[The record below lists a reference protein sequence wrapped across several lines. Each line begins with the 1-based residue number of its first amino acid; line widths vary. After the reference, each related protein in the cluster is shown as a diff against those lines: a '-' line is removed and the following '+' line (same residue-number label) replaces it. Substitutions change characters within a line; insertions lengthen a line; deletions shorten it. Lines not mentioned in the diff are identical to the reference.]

1 MIVEV
6 VNVYGN
12 DYKKKGTAMVTIKD
26 IARLS
31 GYSIGTVSRV
41 INHRSDVSEKAREKV
56 EEVLRQTKFEP
67 NPNAKYLKQQTA
79 SSITILVKGTQNI
92 FLEGILEEMQRI
104 FRESDETV
112 AVMFLSERA
121 NEVKTAISICE
132 TRKPKGLIFLGGNPQ
147 YFKESFGKIDVPS
160 VLVSESAKD
169 FGFKNLSSYTTD
181 DASATTEA
189 IDYLYQN
196 GHRMIGIVGGARS
209 VEDGEMGYR
218 RYQSAV
224 NYLKKKKV
232 KFDPETQFEEAQFS
246 YRAGYEATDELLH
259 KNKKITAIFAMS
271 DTLAIG
277 AMRAIADNNKEI
289 PKDISIIG
297 FDGLE
302 YTRFTNP
309 RLATIVQNTEELA
322 RKSVEDLLI
331 RINYESRSAIHEVVP
346 YRLLTGESI
355 REIKKKR

>member
-1 MIVEV
+1 
-6 VNVYGN
+6 
-12 DYKKKGTAMVTIKD
+12 MVTIKD

-41 INHRSDVSEKAREKV
+41 INHRSDVSEKAREKIEKIL
-56 EEVLRQTKFEP
+56 EETNFEP
-67 NPNAKYLKQQTA
+67 NPNAKYLKQQ
-79 SSITILVKGTQNI
+79 SSSAITILVKGTQNI
-92 FLEGILEEMQRI
+92 FLESILEEMQRI

-112 AVMFLSERA
+112 AVMFLDEKA
-121 NEVKTAISICE
+121 NEVEAAIAMSEI
-132 TRKPKGLIFLGGNPQ
+132 RKPKGLIFLGGNPQ
-147 YFKESFGKIDVPS
+147 YFRESFGKIDVPS

-181 DASATTEA
+181 DTDAARAA
-189 IDYLYQN
+189 IEYLYQK
-196 GHRMIGIVGGARS
+196 GHRKIGIVGGSRS
-209 VEDGEMGYR
+209 IENGELGFR

-224 NYLKKKKV
+224 EYLESKRV
-232 KFDPETQFEEAQFS
+232 KFDSETQFAEAEFS
-246 YRAGYEATDELLH
+246 YRAGYEAADKLLH
-259 KNKKITAIFAMS
+259 KNRKLTAIFAMS
-271 DTLAIG
+271 DILSIG
-277 AMRAIADNNKEI
+277 AMRAIADNGKKI
-289 PKDISIIG
+289 PEDISLIG

-309 RLATIVQNTEELA
+309 RLATIQQNKEELA

-355 REIKKKR
+355 REIKTRKGKGE